1 MEQLITLVVR
11 HGTPL
16 VFLNVLLEQL
26 GAPIPALPVL
36 LVAGSLIREGRLS
49 TSSILM
55 AAVVASLIADTVW
68 FLLGRR
74 YGWRILRTLCRISL
88 SPDSCVRET
97 ETFFERW
104 GLPSLIAAKFIPG
117 YSTVG
122 PPLAGAIGAS
132 ALLFMAYDA
141 AGALLWAGSGIA
153 VGFIFRHALHEVL
166 RHLQNLGIWGGV
178 VVVSLLAL
186 FIFLKWWQRIRFYR
200 HLRMARIQPAELK
213 RMMDAGDAVVVLDV
227 RTRSARKSDPRM
239 IPGAMVMSLSEIN
252 ERMAG
257 MKPSQEIILY
267 CT

>member
-1 MEQLITLVVR
+1 MEQLIALVVR

-36 LVAGSLIREGRLS
+36 IVAGSLIRDGRLS
-49 TSSILM
+49 TPSILI
-55 AAVVASLIADTVW
+55 AAVVASMIADTIW

-117 YSTVG
+117 YSTVA
-122 PPLAGAIGAS
+122 PPLAGAIGAC
-132 ALLFMAYDA
+132 APLFMAYDA
-141 AGALLWAGSGIA
+141 AGALLWAGGGIA
-153 VGFIFRHALHEVL
+153 VGYIFRHALFEVF
-166 RHLQNLGIWGGV
+166 RHLEDLGVWGAV
-178 VVVSLLAL
+178 VAGALLTL
-186 FIFLKWWQRIRFYR
+186 FIFLKWWQRMRFYR
-200 HLRMARIQPAELK
+200 RLRMARIQPADLKELI
-213 RMMDAGDAVVVLDV
+213 DAGEQVVVLDV

-239 IPGAMVMSLSEIN
+239 IPGALVMSASEIT
-252 ERMAG
+252 ERMEG

>member
-1 MEQLITLVVR
+1 MEQLIALVVR

-16 VFLNVLLEQL
+16 VFLSVLLEQL
-26 GAPIPALPVL
+26 GAPIPAFPVL
-36 LVAGSLIREGRLS
+36 LIAGSLIREGRLS
-49 TSSILM
+49 TPSILIS
-55 AAVVASLIADTVW
+55 AISASLIADTVW

-74 YGWRILRTLCRISL
+74 YGWKILRTLCRISL

-122 PPLAGAIGAS
+122 PPLAGAIGAT
-132 ALLFMAYDA
+132 APLFITYDA

-153 VGFIFRHALHEVL
+153 LGFIFRHALFELL
-166 RHLQNLGIWGGV
+166 RHLQNLGVWGGV
-178 VVVSLLAL
+178 VAVALLAL
-186 FIFLKWWQRIRFYR
+186 FILLKWWQRIRFYR
-200 HLRMARIQPAELK
+200 RLRMARIQPADLK
-213 RMMDAGDAVVVLDV
+213 GMIDASKPVVVLDV

-239 IPGAMVMSLSEIN
+239 IPGAMVMSASEIN

>member
-1 MEQLITLVVR
+1 MEQLIALVVR
-11 HGTPL
+11 HGIPL

-49 TSSILM
+49 APSILI
-55 AAVVASLIADTVW
+55 AAVTASLIADTAW

-117 YSTVG
+117 YSTVA
-122 PPLAGAIGAS
+122 PPLAGAIGSTAP
-132 ALLFMAYDA
+132 LFIAYDA
-141 AGALLWAGSGIA
+141 AGALLWAGGGIA
-153 VGFIFRHALHEVL
+153 VGYVFRHALFEVL
-166 RHLQNLGIWGGV
+166 RHLENLGVWGGV
-178 VVVSLLAL
+178 VGGALLAL

-200 HLRMARIQPAELK
+200 HLRMARIQPSDLK
-213 RMMDAGDAVVVLDV
+213 GMIEAGKAVVVLDV

-239 IPGAMVMSLSEIN
+239 IPGAMVMSASELD

-257 MKPSQEIILY
+257 VTPAQEIILY

>member
-1 MEQLITLVVR
+1 MEQLIALVVR

-36 LVAGSLIREGRLS
+36 LVAGSLIRDGRLS
-49 TSSILM
+49 TPSILI
-55 AAVVASLIADTVW
+55 AAVSASLIADTVW

-117 YSTVG
+117 YSTVA
-122 PPLAGAIGAS
+122 PPLAGAIGS
-132 ALLFMAYDA
+132 AAPLFIAYDT

-153 VGFIFRHALHEVL
+153 VGYIFRHALFEVF
-166 RHLQNLGIWGGV
+166 RHLQNLGVWGTV
-178 VVVSLLAL
+178 VAGGLLAL
-186 FIFLKWWQRIRFYR
+186 FIFLKWWQRMRFYR
-200 HLRMARIQPAELK
+200 RLRMARIQPADLRELIET
-213 RMMDAGDAVVVLDV
+213 GEQVVVLDV
-227 RTRSARKSDPRM
+227 RTRSERLSDPRM
-239 IPGAMVMSLSEIN
+239 IAGAMVISASEI
-252 ERMAG
+252 
-257 MKPSQEIILY
+257 S
-267 CT
+267 

>member
-1 MEQLITLVVR
+1 MEQLIALVVR

-36 LVAGSLIREGRLS
+36 LVAGSLIRDGRLS
-49 TSSILM
+49 TPSILI
-55 AAVVASLIADTVW
+55 AAVSASLIADTVW

-117 YSTVG
+117 YSTVA
-122 PPLAGAIGAS
+122 PPLAGAIGS
-132 ALLFMAYDA
+132 AAPLFIAYDT

-153 VGFIFRHALHEVL
+153 VGYIFRHALFEVF
-166 RHLQNLGIWGGV
+166 RHLQNLGVWGTV
-178 VVVSLLAL
+178 VAGGLLAL
-186 FIFLKWWQRIRFYR
+186 FIFLKWWQRMRFYR
-200 HLRMARIQPAELK
+200 RLRMARIQPADLRELIE
-213 RMMDAGDAVVVLDV
+213 AGEPVVVLDV
-227 RTRSARKSDPRM
+227 RTRSARRSDPRM
-239 IPGAMVMSLSEIN
+239 IPGAMVMSASEIS